1 MPYRDDIHVGL
12 LIGVNCARAIKPREV
27 IPGSDDDPYAK
38 KTALGWGVIGNVNQ
52 NDDEEG
58 NTHCSCNRIVSQEI
72 GDSPS
77 KTLGHFVLKTK
88 VKEVLCPAQVSKMF
102 EFDFN
107 ERSKEEQAFSF
118 QDRRFLEIMSSN
130 IHHREDSHYELPLPL
145 KDQTL
150 QMPNNKEL
158 ALNRLGKL
166 KQRLKRDRRYREH
179 YQAFMR
185 EMMEKS
191 HAERVPSDELSL
203 TNGSVWYIPHHGVY
217 HPQKPDK
224 IRVVF
229 DASAEFKGKSLNS
242 CLLPGPDLTNNLAGV
257 LCRFRKEPVAFMC
270 DVEGMFHQVGVK
282 EEHRNLLRFL
292 WWEDNDL
299 DKPPV
304 EFRMKVHLFG
314 AVSSPGCANFA
325 LKRTAEDFE
334 ETFGSEA
341 AEFVRK
347 DFYVDDGLKSVP
359 STSQAISL
367 IQNTKNLCAEG
378 GFNLHKFTSN
388 DKKVVEAIPKDQRA
402 SGIKDLNL
410 TEDHLP
416 IERALGVQWCIESD
430 YLQFRIE
437 LKDRPLTRRGILAS
451 VSSIY
456 DPLGLV
462 APFLLTG
469 KRIVQELCKGKTSW
483 DDEVPDHVRP
493 RWEKWRNDLHALAQ
507 LKIRRCYKPDDF
519 GELKTIELHTF
530 SDASVYGYGQCSYLR
545 MINHQDQVHCSL
557 VMAKSRVAPLK
568 PVTVPRLELVAAVV
582 ATNISAFLQKELKY
596 NSLPEVFWTD
606 SKVVLGYISNDAR
619 RFHTFVANRVQLIRD
634 RTSPDQWNYVE
645 TKENPADDAS
655 RGLTAQEMIDST
667 RWWSGPE
674 FLWKP
679 LVTKAKVDVPLSLE
693 DPEVRKITVISMSS
707 KSSERPVLLQRI
719 EYFSDWHRAKK
730 AIAFCLLFIQR
741 MKESRRIHKE
751 REDERVSPEEK
762 NR

>member
-1 MPYRDDIHVGL
+1 MGAGSFATGSNEVSDGSNEGRREKKPKAERCPLCKNTHNLDECDKFNKMSPAEKIEFIRSRGICLGCLMYGHMKKDCRRRKICKKCSGFHPTSLHIESPGALGHQANQSVEPQAEATAHCVNTADLDVCNSHSLIVPVWLHHKDSPEKEVLVYALLDDQSDACFVKDETLQMLAVSGPDVHLKLSTVLGEKLVTCHKVSGLIVRGFKESVEVPLPAAYSREEIPVKRSQIPRPESVHGWPHLARISDQLMPYRDDIHVGL

-88 VKEVLCPAQVSKMF
+88 VKEFLCPAQVNKMF

-118 QDRRFLEIMSSN
+118 QDRQFLEIMSSN

-304 EFRMKVHLFG
+304 EFGMKVHLFG

-378 GFNLHKFTSN
+378 GFNLHKFISN

-402 SGIKDLNL
+402 SGIKDINL

-430 YLQFRIE
+430 HLQFRIE

-493 RWEKWRNDLHALAQ
+493 RWEK
-507 LKIRRCYKPDDF
+507 
-519 GELKTIELHTF
+519 
-530 SDASVYGYGQCSYLR
+530 
-545 MINHQDQVHCSL
+545 
-557 VMAKSRVAPLK
+557 
-568 PVTVPRLELVAAVV
+568 
-582 ATNISAFLQKELKY
+582 
-596 NSLPEVFWTD
+596 
-606 SKVVLGYISNDAR
+606 
-619 RFHTFVANRVQLIRD
+619 
-634 RTSPDQWNYVE
+634 
-645 TKENPADDAS
+645 
-655 RGLTAQEMIDST
+655 
-667 RWWSGPE
+667 
-674 FLWKP
+674 
-679 LVTKAKVDVPLSLE
+679 
-693 DPEVRKITVISMSS
+693 
-707 KSSERPVLLQRI
+707 
-719 EYFSDWHRAKK
+719 
-730 AIAFCLLFIQR
+730 
-741 MKESRRIHKE
+741 
-751 REDERVSPEEK
+751 
-762 NR
+762 